1 MIMVIALAIPVV
13 GIYSASLVRIVNG
26 IKDDSVLSSQD
37 VQVVNM
43 EKREGVWRVGAR
55 RHSLSRYYL
64 DVRMPDGEI
73 QRIKVRSG
81 AYNHANI
88 DGTYTMILHQGNLG
102 ITWSAYELQ

>member
-26 IKDDSVLSSQD
+26 IKDDSVLSFQY

-43 EKREGVWRVGAR
+43 EKREGVRRVGVGH
-55 RHSLSRYYL
+55 HSLSRYYL